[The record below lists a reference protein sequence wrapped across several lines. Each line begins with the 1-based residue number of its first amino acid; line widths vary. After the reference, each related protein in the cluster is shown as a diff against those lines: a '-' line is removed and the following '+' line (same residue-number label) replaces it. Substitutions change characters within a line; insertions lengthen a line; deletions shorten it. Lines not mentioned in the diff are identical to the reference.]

1 MALHVS
7 DHVVCPPHAMDGYFS
22 SDDRLPYITQIMTP
36 SASVQHL
43 LALCDDARI
52 LLFDKTQLAAPYDT
66 IRVPEEEA
74 FTALSNIE
82 SDENAWMGTS
92 CLLYTSD
99 AADE

>member
-1 MALHVS
+1 
-7 DHVVCPPHAMDGYFS
+7 
-22 SDDRLPYITQIMTP
+22 MTP

-92 CLLYTSD
+92 VSGYVAVWDARAPTS
-99 AADE
+99 